1 MLRML
6 GSMGYNSMELMDISL
21 ISSSRNLQ
29 TFVRTST
36 EEVSKTGADSPL
48 KSLTL
53 LQKYLDQT
61 ESPLD
66 YHQQVGIFNNEN
78 HDINHDFF
86 ICLGRFNDIYDSNP
100 LALMKYLL
108 PELDKRNLAF
118 VEVRRHNPSEVK
130 PTDNIRTSAAEQ
142 IPDFYPTIRK
152 LFKSNLIAND
162 SISIEE
168 AT

>member
-53 LQKYLDQT
+53 L
-61 ESPLD
+61 
-66 YHQQVGIFNNEN
+66 
-78 HDINHDFF
+78 
-86 ICLGRFNDIYDSNP
+86 
-100 LALMKYLL
+100 
-108 PELDKRNLAF
+108 
-118 VEVRRHNPSEVK
+118 
-130 PTDNIRTSAAEQ
+130 
-142 IPDFYPTIRK
+142 
-152 LFKSNLIAND
+152 
-162 SISIEE
+162 
-168 AT
+168 